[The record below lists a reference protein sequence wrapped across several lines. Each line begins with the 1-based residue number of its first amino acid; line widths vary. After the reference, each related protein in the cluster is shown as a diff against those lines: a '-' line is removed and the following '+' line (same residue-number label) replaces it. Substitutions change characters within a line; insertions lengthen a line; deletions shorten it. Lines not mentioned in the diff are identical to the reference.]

1 MIVGT
6 GNVGASIAFAIV
18 NQQTPV
24 QEIILTDLNSADAVG
39 EAMDLSDALSVVP
52 SWVKISTGTYADATD
67 CDICILAAGANQKP
81 GESRT
86 DLLSKN
92 AEIARS
98 ITESVI
104 ASGFSGIFIV
114 VTNPVDVLA
123 RIILQTSGLPPEKII
138 GSGTLL
144 DSSRLRAAISDEL
157 HIHPQSIH
165 AYQVGEHGD
174 SEVTLWSLANIGGE
188 TIDHFLSHERQAAIS
203 AAVRDKAYQIIS
215 KKGATYYGIGACVVQ
230 ILRAILD
237 DEHRVLP
244 ISSYDNCQDVYY
256 GFPTIVGRAGAIRR
270 LDLKLPETEAV
281 ALQKTINQIKKSQS
295 NQKS

>member
-24 QEIILTDLNSADAVG
+24 QEIILTDLNSADATG
-39 EAMDLSDALSVVP
+39 EAMDLADALSVVS
-52 SWVKISTGTYADATD
+52 SWVKISTGTYADTTD
-67 CDICILAAGANQKP
+67 CDICILTAGANQKP

-86 DLLSKN
+86 DLLEKN
-92 AEIARS
+92 AEIVRS
-98 ITESVI
+98 ITKSVMD
-104 ASGFSGIFIV
+104 SGFSGIFIV
-114 VTNPVDVLA
+114 VTNPVDVLTHVV
-123 RIILQTSGLPPEKII
+123 LQTSGLPPEQVV

-144 DSSRLRAAISDEL
+144 DSSRLHNAISEEL
-157 HIHPQSIH
+157 HIHPKSIH

-188 TIDHFLSHERQAAIS
+188 TIDHFLSRERQAVIS
-203 AAVRDKAYQIIS
+203 TKVRKKAYQIIS
-215 KKGATYYGIGACVVQ
+215 RKGATYYGIGACVVQ

-237 DEHRVLP
+237 DERRVLP
-244 ISSYDNCQDVYY
+244 ISSYDDCQDVYY
-256 GFPTIVGRAGAIRR
+256 GFPTVIGRAGAIRR

-281 ALQKTINQIKKSQS
+281 ALQKSINQIKKHQSSQ
-295 NQKS
+295 K